1 MTPDRSKRDESGNQE
16 LRKNRVFRELHIVHW
31 LARTG
36 LGALF
41 LYTGVVKA
49 LDPGAFAE
57 SIKAFELT
65 GPRGTEVLTF
75 NVPAL
80 EIVAGAILLLGIPRL
95 WRGAATV
102 LAGLLGVFC
111 LAVALA
117 WTRGLTV
124 SCGCFGGT
132 AVPTDPGWWLLRNA
146 VLAGGLLALLAMS
159 LWRSPAEGVSMERSR

>member
-1 MTPDRSKRDESGNQE
+1 MILDRSKRDESGTQN
-16 LRKNRVFRELHIVHW
+16 LGNRVFREIHVVHW

-41 LYTGVVKA
+41 LYTGVMKA

-65 GPRGTEVLTF
+65 GPRGTEALTF
-75 NVPAL
+75 GVPAL
-80 EIVAGAILLLGIPRL
+80 EVVAGVILLLGIPQL
-95 WRGAATV
+95 WRGAAAV

-117 WTRGLTV
+117 WARELTV
-124 SCGCFGGT
+124 SCGCFGGV

-146 VLAGGLLALLAMS
+146 LLAGELLALLAIS
-159 LWRSPAEGVSMERSR
+159 SRRAPADGVSMQRSR